1 MAKPTTK
8 PGDDKH
14 MLLLLIACGVLL
26 LALICVSA
34 FAYQW
39 HDENVTLKKSNQTLK
54 ALTDQS
60 TLDSITSELSSTQ
73 QELYAAQSEN
83 EEYQRKIKEYESIL
97 DENGLMPTES
107 PTVAPTTGG

>member
-8 PGDDKH
+8 TGWDFR
-14 MLLLLIACGVLL
+14 MTILVIACGVLL

-54 ALTDQS
+54 AMNDQS
-60 TLDSITSELSSTQ
+60 TLSSITDELSSTQ
-73 QELYAAQSEN
+73 EELYAAKSEN
-83 EEYQRKIKEYESIL
+83 EEYQRKIKVYESIL
-97 DENGLMPTES
+97 DENGLMPTA
-107 PTVAPTTGG
+107 TPTTGD